1 MRRDRLL
8 LVIIMLASCLIIAI
22 TLLVLIPLRLA
33 IVFQPAHSNA
43 KLAYIP
49 LKGESEFQIKYTH
62 SIHLT
67 DVVESYKITINH
79 QIQQYELM
87 YEDFSIGMPSN
98 AEEGERFEQ
107 INGKYYIR
115 NMKRVFP
122 SFYLRVGQVRAN
134 HRVIFHKKEYPLSQS
149 IKPGTSVKVEIQRLT
164 FFQQWKGVNILES
177 L

>member
-1 MRRDRLL
+1 MRRKKLL
-8 LVIIMLASCLIIAI
+8 LSIILLAICFFIAI
-22 TLLVLIPLRLA
+22 TLLVFIPLKLA
-33 IVFQPAHSNA
+33 IVFQPFHSYA

-67 DVVESYKITINH
+67 DVVESYKITTSQ

-98 AEEGERFEQ
+98 AEVGETFEQ
-107 INGKYYIR
+107 QNGKYYIK

-122 SFYLRVGQVRAN
+122 YFYLRIGQVRAN
-134 HRVIFHKKEYPLSQS
+134 HRVIFQSNEYPLSRTL
-149 IKPGTSVKVEIQRLT
+149 KPGTSVKVEVRKIT